1 MGAINGKRIIYLYRI
16 LKKAKTDDAKA
27 IAFTTENN
35 RSKSADADSVVTKDG
50 VIRVPK
56 PAETDIST
64 TAIFSTES
72 DPLITDL
79 ETALDN
85 SEMVELW
92 EVNLDKPGETE
103 NAGKFAAK
111 YFHAYVTSFELTS
124 SSEDHAEASLE
135 FSVDGKGADGY
146 ATVTEQQQEIAAL
159 VFKDTK
165 KES

>member
-1 MGAINGKRIIYLYRI
+1 M
-16 LKKAKTDDAKA
+16 
-27 IAFTTENN
+27 
-35 RSKSADADSVVTKDG
+35 
-50 VIRVPK
+50 
-56 PAETDIST
+56 
-64 TAIFSTES
+64 
-72 DPLITDL
+72 ITDL
-79 ETALDN
+79 EAALDN